1 MEDTIK
7 WDEVINYL
15 KNSSKRKHKQIKI
28 YNNIT
33 GRYLE
38 KNFLNRYY
46 AKMYIRK
53 LNLNRKVFEIQFV

>member
-7 WDEVINYL
+7 WDETVGYL
-15 KNSSKRKHKQIKI
+15 KISSKKKHKQIKI

-38 KNFLNRYY
+38 KIFLNRYY
-46 AKMYIRK
+46 AKKYIRE
-53 LNLNRKVFEIQFV
+53 LNLNRNVFEIQFV